1 MDAIKSWTALIAATA
16 IIGAVFTALLP
27 PGKTKAA
34 FITLAGVV
42 IVCAVISP
50 FASKDELDFNLLED
64 IQSFKEEDEEYRKK
78 SEDTAKKIAQSGY
91 EAAVRKRLTEMK
103 YSVDSV
109 DITCDGD
116 CKVVRLKIVVSGK
129 INEREIKEAAKV
141 ICGNISE
148 IEIVKKG
155 EPNEKRP

>member
-1 MDAIKSWTALIAATA
+1 
-16 IIGAVFTALLP
+16 
-27 PGKTKAA
+27 
-34 FITLAGVV
+34 
-42 IVCAVISP
+42 
-50 FASKDELDFNLLED
+50 
-64 IQSFKEEDEEYRKK
+64 
-78 SEDTAKKIAQSGY
+78 
-91 EAAVRKRLTEMK
+91 MK